1 MTSSDAREVN
11 KMSKTMTPTE
21 FGAIHGYSPK
31 TVRDA
36 MRAITNKEDQPGSGS
51 RWAIEFG
58 SDFEAALVKRLA
70 DRNGN
75 RKVVVAT
82 LKNEG

>member
-1 MTSSDAREVN
+1 MTSSDTKEVN
-11 KMSKTMTPTE
+11 TMSKTITPTE
-21 FGAIHGYSPK
+21 FGAQYGYSPK

-51 RWAIEFG
+51 RWAIECD
-58 SDFEAALVKRLA
+58 SDFEAALIKRLA

-75 RKVVVAT
+75 RKVVTAT
-82 LKNEG
+82 LKNG